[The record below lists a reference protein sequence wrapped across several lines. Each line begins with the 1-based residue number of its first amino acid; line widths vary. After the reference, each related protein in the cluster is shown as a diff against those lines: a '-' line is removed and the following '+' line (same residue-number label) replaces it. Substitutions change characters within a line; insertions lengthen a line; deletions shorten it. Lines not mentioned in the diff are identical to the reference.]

1 MVGKRNDLK
10 KKKTRKVDMGHVGE
24 EVLNGK
30 LESLGIFLWLVTL
43 SRKVVTWNLYFRI
56 ILSLVSE
63 TDLVL

>member
-10 KKKTRKVDMGHVGE
+10 KKKTRKVDMGHVCE

-56 ILSLVSE
+56 ILSLGSE

>member
-1 MVGKRNDLK
+1 
-10 KKKTRKVDMGHVGE
+10 MGHVCE